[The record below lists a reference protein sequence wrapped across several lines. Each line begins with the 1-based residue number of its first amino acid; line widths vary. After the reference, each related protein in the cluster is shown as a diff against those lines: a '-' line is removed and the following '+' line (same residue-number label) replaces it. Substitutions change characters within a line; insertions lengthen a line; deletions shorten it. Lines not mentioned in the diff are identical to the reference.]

1 MDSIMD
7 VMTIFR
13 VFFLFWALSQLRCL
27 HPIYLIIFLVLI
39 NKERNGCI
47 NFFILFAISLLDLI
61 NLPFYWFA
69 GNKNGLLLPHTTT
82 DQGDSY
88 FFMFVLIFSTY
99 NVIWPCYNDFVTPF
113 LPKQKFTLLTL
124 WIKYVKRLFN
134 IWPMILIA
142 ASTDGIN
149 KCSFL

>member
-1 MDSIMD
+1 MVKTSIGGTRIIGRLCAGK
-7 VMTIFR
+7 V
-13 VFFLFWALSQLRCL
+13 FLFLIYSLGFSRSINTYSTSQLRCL

-124 WIKYVKRLFN
+124 
-134 IWPMILIA
+134 
-142 ASTDGIN
+142 
-149 KCSFL
+149 